1 MRKDQ
6 YAIKQAF
13 KPPIKL
19 AVTPHEKTPR
29 PHLDLPFTD
38 TKVIAAILS
47 NYSRLKQEGKGN
59 FRDDLWYFMEDFDAL
74 CGRALDPYPELSS
87 IVKQKIDGR
96 GNAEIAGT
104 LDKSYSDSYI
114 SKLWKVRIPR
124 IIADQALSEELI
136 RKAAENGEVM
146 KQCSHCLKFLPATLH
161 FYPPNTGVFDGLYS
175 MCRKCRKE
183 KYRCKK

>member
-6 YAIKQAF
+6 YAIKQAY

-19 AVTPHEKTPR
+19 LSAPHEKAPR
-29 PHLDLPFTD
+29 PYLDLPFTD
-38 TKVIAAILS
+38 SKVISAILA

-74 CGRALDPYPELSS
+74 CERALELYPELSS
-87 IVKQKIDGR
+87 VVKQKIDGR
-96 GNAEIAGT
+96 SNAEIARN
-104 LDKSYSDSYI
+104 LDKSYSDNYI
-114 SKLWKVRIPR
+114 SKLWKNRIPR
-124 IIADQALSEELI
+124 IIADQAIAEE
-136 RKAAENGEVM
+136 RTRAAMANGEIM
-146 KQCSHCLKFLPATLH
+146 KQCTKCLRILPATVQ
-161 FYPPNTGVFDGLYS
+161 FYSPNTGVCDGLYS